1 MKCKKGHPSVM
12 EDCDENGDFRDGWQ
26 NCSVCGETDWESL
39 FTKRF
44 NVTEVLDL
52 ITQSQKVMDILGEI
66 EAEHFER
73 TYSEMNSTQISANTP
88 FDFQEVEM
96 ELASDEPFAG
106 YLGDLEL
113 LVKNLV
119 TRLSLTERM
128 ELFITA
134 HDEIFDTT
142 WRPRYFAWVLENA
155 TKKYRQL
162 RMTLF
167 LRGGLNE

>member
-1 MKCKKGHPSVM
+1 MKCKQQKG
-12 EDCDENGDFRDGWQ
+12 DCDQNGDFRNGWQ

-39 FTKRF
+39 FAKRF

-52 ITQSQKVMDILGEI
+52 ITQSEKIMNILGDI

-73 TYSEMNSTQISANTP
+73 TYSEMDSTQISANTP

-119 TRLSLTERM
+119 TRISLTERM

-142 WRPRYFAWVLENA
+142 WRPRYSAWRLERA

-162 RMTLF
+162 RLGQI
-167 LRGGLNE
+167 LGGGI

>member
-1 MKCKKGHPSVM
+1 MKCKQQEG
-12 EDCDENGDFRDGWQ
+12 DCDQNGDFRNGWQ

-39 FTKRF
+39 FAKRF

-52 ITQSQKVMDILGEI
+52 ITQSEKVMNILGDI

-73 TYSEMNSTQISANTP
+73 TYSEMDSTQISANTP

-119 TRLSLTERM
+119 TRISRTERM

-134 HDEIFDTT
+134 HDEIFDTS
-142 WRPRYFAWVLENA
+142 WRPRYLAWRLERA

-162 RMTLF
+162 RLGQM
-167 LRGGLNE
+167 LRGGI